1 VITPTSTRQFAIVA
15 WLAVLGNFAASL
27 WLSPG
32 YSVNSLYVV
41 AILLAIWVPDTKLAY
56 RLAALS
62 SFLIFSNALIVPPAV
77 PLAAMVFSRGMITL
91 CFWFTAFVVT
101 SYRRSVT
108 ARIEAERALHQS
120 EAKLRA
126 HTALVQLGQMA
137 AVVAHEVRNPLA
149 GIRGAVQV
157 MGRRLT
163 PGSREQTI
171 VKEVVTG
178 IDSLNNIVDDL
189 LLFARPRTP
198 TLSRVPVIGFLRET
212 LSLLAEDARF
222 REMSIHVDSPD
233 VMILADPDQLK
244 LVLRNLLINSAQAV
258 DGRGEIRIVVRVAEG
273 WSEIRIAD
281 QGPGIPAP
289 LREMVFDP
297 FFTTR
302 HRGTGLGLPTARQ
315 ILDAH
320 GGLLELVCPR
330 EGGTIA
336 IVRLPAPEKQLRDRR
351 PPDDLTAL
359 PANVRSALQ

>member
-1 VITPTSTRQFAIVA
+1 VFTPKSARQFAVVA
-15 WLAVLGNFAASL
+15 WLAILGNFAASL

-32 YSVNSLYVV
+32 FSVNSLYVV

-62 SFLIFSNALIVPPAV
+62 TLLIFLNSYLVPIPLPVSAV
-77 PLAAMVFSRGMITL
+77 IFSRGMITV

-108 ARIEAERALHQS
+108 ARIEAERALRQS
-120 EAKLRA
+120 EAQLRA

-163 PGSREQTI
+163 PGSREQAI

-178 IDSLNNIVDDL
+178 IDSLNHIVEDL

-222 REMSIHVDSPD
+222 RDMSIHVDAPD
-233 VMILADPDQLK
+233 VMMVADPDQLK

-273 WSEIRIAD
+273 WSEIRIVD

-289 LREMVFDP
+289 LRDMVFDP

-302 HRGTGLGLPTARQ
+302 HRGSGLGLPTARQ
-315 ILDAH
+315 IVEAH
-320 GGLLELVCPR
+320 GGLLELDCPP
-330 EGGTIA
+330 EGGTTA
-336 IVRLPAPEKQLRDRR
+336 IIRLPAPEKPLRDRR
-351 PPDDLTAL
+351 LPDDVGPLSTNAHL
-359 PANVRSALQ
+359 ARR